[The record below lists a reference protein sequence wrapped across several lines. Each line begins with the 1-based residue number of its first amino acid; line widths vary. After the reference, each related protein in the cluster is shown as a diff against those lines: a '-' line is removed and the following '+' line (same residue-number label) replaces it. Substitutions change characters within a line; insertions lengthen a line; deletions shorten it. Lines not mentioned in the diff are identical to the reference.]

1 MRKWRL
7 GVFFLSYFILNSTIH
22 IYIHT
27 RNSGAAGSYERG
39 VRSGACCCSSSSPCC
54 LLARAAH
61 AQLHALVDMSSLVPF
76 LLLLLCMTCCVG
88 ALCGGGWVEVSG
100 PAGGGATGGGVH
112 LRRMW
117 SSLCLHFR
125 LARDGAQEGCFLF
138 WGGEGDTG
146 FTSKHECTRHLVRGS
161 HPRELKI
168 NK

>member
-1 MRKWRL
+1 MATRR
-7 GVFFLSYFILNSTIH
+7 FFFFSYFILNSTIR
-22 IYIHT
+22 IYT

-125 LARDGAQEGCFLF
+125 LARDGAQEGCFWF
-138 WGGEGDTG
+138 WGGGRG
-146 FTSKHECTRHLVRGS
+146 GHGVHIKTRMRPPPS
-161 HPRELKI
+161 PRVTPAGTK